1 MTRNLQGK
9 VIVITGA
16 SSGIG
21 AATAIECGKHG
32 MKIILNARREN
43 KLHAIAEKVKQAGG
57 ETHVVTGDVGI
68 QEDVDKLMHDS
79 HQAFGRMDIVFA
91 NAGYGLY
98 TSVLDMTEEEHRKIF
113 EVNYFGTVRTIKAA
127 HDYMTQTPDGLKQ
140 YLITSS
146 VVSEVGL
153 PMFGAYAA
161 TKAAQ
166 DSIASALRGE
176 LASEGFEVTSVH
188 PAGTSSEFFDQ
199 VDEKSVQTRGV
210 NNTPK
215 HIMQTPQQ
223 VAKKIVKAI
232 IKPKAEVWPMK
243 SVHVGVSFA
252 TLFPGLTASFLKK
265 HADKLTSPQ
274 NGH

>member
-1 MTRNLQGK
+1 MTRDLQNK

-21 AATAIECGKHG
+21 AATAIECAKRR
-32 MKIILNARREN
+32 MKVVLSARRED
-43 KLHAIAEKVKQAGG
+43 KLQNIAAKVTDAGG
-57 ETHVVTGDVGI
+57 EPLVVACDVANPDDI
-68 QEDVDKLMHDS
+68 QQLMQKAHNT
-79 HQAFGRMDIVFA
+79 FGRIDIVFA

-98 TSVLDMTEEEHRKIF
+98 SSVLEMTEQEHRHIF
-113 EVNYFGTVRTIKAA
+113 EVNYFGTVNTIKAA
-127 HDYMTQTPDGLKQ
+127 HELMQQTPNSLKQ

-176 LASEGFEVTSVH
+176 LAAEGFAVTSIH

-199 VDEKSVQTRGV
+199 VDERSQQTRGV

-223 VAKKIVKAI
+223 VAKKIVKAM
-232 IKPKAEVWPMK
+232 IKPTAEVWPMK

-252 TLFPGLTASFLKK
+252 TLFPNLTASVLKK
-265 HADKLTSPQ
+265 HATKLTG
-274 NGH
+274 NKH